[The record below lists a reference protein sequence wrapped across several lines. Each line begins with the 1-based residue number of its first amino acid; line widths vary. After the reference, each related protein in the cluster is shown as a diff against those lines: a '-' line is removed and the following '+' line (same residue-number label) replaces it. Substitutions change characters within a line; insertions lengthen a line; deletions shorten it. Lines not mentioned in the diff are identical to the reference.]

1 MNIPPSNPIPSESPP
16 LWRRVISL
24 PGTRLGWWST
34 GLAVAFL
41 VLFPLWLFYASCLRP
56 IPRPTFFSD
65 PFHAFLLLS
74 AVGAAIAGGIVGAL
88 ALVAK
93 RERSF
98 TILLSV
104 LLGAFV
110 LYWTIGEMMGH

>member
-1 MNIPPSNPIPSESPP
+1 MQTTSNIQDGSSRSPSFLGMP
-16 LWRRVISL
+16 R
-24 PGTRLGWWST
+24 TRLGWWSI
-34 GLAVAFL
+34 GLAIGFL
-41 VLFPLWLFYASCLRP
+41 VLFPLWLFYVEYLRP

-65 PFHAFLLLS
+65 PLHAFLLLS
-74 AVGAAIAGGIVGAL
+74 AAAAGIAGAIVGVL

-98 TILLSV
+98 LILLSV

-110 LYWTIGEMMGH
+110 LYWTIGSLAGLNQ